1 MIHPLKVSTSF
12 ECDGCGHHAS
22 FHKMANYADSAVE
35 KNWKVEEDR
44 ALERSALTEVTNV
57 RAEEAGRQR
66 PRQRQ
71 IEAGPSNGDDILRIL
86 KVTAPEGDGYDES
99 RLLESLVPRRATK
112 RKRTGGR

>member
-1 MIHPLKVSTSF
+1 M
-12 ECDGCGHHAS
+12 E
-22 FHKMANYADSAVE
+22 NYLDSEIV
-35 KNWKVEEDR
+35 KGWKDEEER

-71 IEAGPSNGDDILRIL
+71 IKAGPSDGDDDLRIL
-86 KVTAPEGDGYDES
+86 RDRSSFGGGDDES
-99 RLLESLVPRRATK
+99 RLLESLEPRRATK